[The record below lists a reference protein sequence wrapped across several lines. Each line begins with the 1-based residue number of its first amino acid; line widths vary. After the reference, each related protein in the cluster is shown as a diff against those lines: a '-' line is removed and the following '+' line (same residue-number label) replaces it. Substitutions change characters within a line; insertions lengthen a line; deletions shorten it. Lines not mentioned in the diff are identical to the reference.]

1 MYRISYGHI
10 NERVTWEN
18 LFQISMDITFRPL
31 TINDIITQLPYYKGC
46 MFHLSDY
53 SAAFK
58 YMWQEYFAEYF
69 TVVEDCLVFKE
80 YFQGRTYFY
89 YPLSMGEPEKEERAL
104 DAIEEYCRQNNVR
117 LHYTGIPEEK
127 IPLMIARYGSEIRLN
142 NKRRWR
148 DYFYDAQS
156 FVTYAGKKYS
166 GQRNHVNKFNKLYN
180 YEYCA
185 LTEENAEEIKA
196 FLKEFSER
204 QIAKGTNIAR
214 EEYLSVYKLTD
225 YLDALN
231 LLAGGI
237 RVDGKLI
244 SYAVGEVCG
253 DQLIIHVEKAL
264 TQYEG
269 IYATTAHEFAKH
281 NVTENIKYINREDD
295 AGDAGLRKSKLQ
307 YNPIALI
314 GKFNILPHRVIDN
327 VAHLPKIFSEN
338 IVLREITEINAKDL
352 FRLEYDAERNKY
364 WGYNWREHFSGE
376 PDCEYFLNGLRE
388 DFKEKQEMPLGIFCK
403 GVFAGEVVLH
413 NFGYRNDC
421 EIGVRLLPEFEGRGI
436 AKEALKLYMDYAFFD
451 LDVDTVLAKCYKQN
465 ERSKYAL
472 LAAGMKYV
480 GDDDTFYYFK
490 KTAAM

>member
-1 MYRISYGHI
+1 MYQISYGHI

-89 YPLSMGEPEKEERAL
+89 YPLSMGELEKEERAL
-104 DAIEEYCRQNNVR
+104 DSIEEYCRQNNVR

-127 IPLMIARYGSEIRLN
+127 IPL
-142 NKRRWR
+142 
-148 DYFYDAQS
+148 
-156 FVTYAGKKYS
+156 
-166 GQRNHVNKFNKLYN
+166 HVNKFKKLYN

-264 TQYEG
+264 
-269 IYATTAHEFAKH
+269 H
-281 NVTENIKYINREDD
+281 
-295 AGDAGLRKSKLQ
+295 
-307 YNPIALI
+307 
-314 GKFNILPHRVIDN
+314 
-327 VAHLPKIFSEN
+327 
-338 IVLREITEINAKDL
+338 
-352 FRLEYDAERNKY
+352 
-364 WGYNWREHFSGE
+364 
-376 PDCEYFLNGLRE
+376 
-388 DFKEKQEMPLGIFCK
+388 
-403 GVFAGEVVLH
+403 
-413 NFGYRNDC
+413 YR
-421 EIGVRLLPEFEGRGI
+421 
-436 AKEALKLYMDYAFFD
+436 
-451 LDVDTVLAKCYKQN
+451 
-465 ERSKYAL
+465 
-472 LAAGMKYV
+472 
-480 GDDDTFYYFK
+480 
-490 KTAAM
+490 